1 MGVTAFGHALET
13 IHDGLTVFAGGR
25 PAPVPLVATEIAV
38 EVVAGLATV
47 RTSRRFVNAEGR
59 PIEAIL
65 TMPVGFDAVVTGM
78 RAEVD
83 DRVLVAAAKP
93 KAEARDSY
101 EAALDE
107 GKLAVLHEE
116 VLRGVHAL
124 SVGNLGAG
132 KEVTVEIETVV
143 PLSAGASGPFL
154 RIPVTVGQLYGASPL
169 APVDDLV
176 TSANVRHEAD
186 LSVTVDAGQVLLG
199 GRLVTGSQRITLDA
213 AIEIVVQGGQFG
225 SHQGVAA
232 DGRQVRVGLR
242 PVAAGAGALDLA
254 VLVDHSGSTGSK
266 AEGPRGLTVW
276 EAIRDGLRL
285 ELGRLRGSDR
295 IALWEFDDD
304 CRPLGGA
311 VGPEAARLV
320 SKLRKP
326 AGGTELDR
334 AVDAALRE
342 GAQDILVLTDGQ
354 TWSATVDALAASKAR
369 ISAILVGPGSLDAN
383 IGQLCAMTGGQLFY
397 AAGDDVAASLALAFS
412 ALRKGGR
419 AAEGRVSAGAPERM
433 VALRGG
439 VEITAEWSEAME
451 LRGADAVGRFA
462 AALALPLLGA
472 EAAEDFARAHGLCT
486 HRTSLVLVDE
496 AGEVVEGMAQQR
508 KVPLMAA
515 RYAAADLRSRRGSVI
530 VDSFS
535 GNSEGVLPM
544 LSRMRIMV
552 DEDATIGF
560 REVVP
565 SFMKPTIPPEDLRQ
579 MFAGLRWD
587 ALGDEL
593 LKGIVGSLDKPQQNA
608 VAELSASD
616 PIARFAAGA
625 GLPAATVVL
634 ALIADLIDDRLARRF
649 VKRAFKGLSVADWA
663 HLRLWDQ
670 LPSRGLRSF
679 LGE

>member
-1 MGVTAFGHALET
+1 MNVTAFGHALET

-25 PAPVPLVATEIAV
+25 PAPVPLVATDIAV
-38 EVVAGLATV
+38 KIVAGLATV

-78 RAEVD
+78 RAVVD
-83 DRVLVAAAKP
+83 GRVLVAAAKP

-107 GKLAVLHEE
+107 GKLAALHEE

-143 PLSAGASGPFL
+143 PLSAGAFGPFL

-176 TSANVRHEAD
+176 TSGHVRHEAD
-186 LSVTVDAGQVLLG
+186 LAVTVEAGEVMLA
-199 GRLVTGSQRITLDA
+199 GRVVTGVQRITLDA

-232 DGRQVRVGLR
+232 NGRQVRVALQ
-242 PVAAGAGALDLA
+242 PVAAGSGALDLA

-266 AEGPRGLTVW
+266 AKGPRGLTVW
-276 EAIRDGLRL
+276 EAMRDGLRM

-304 CRPLGGA
+304 CRQLGEA
-311 VGPEAARLV
+311 EGPDVARLV
-320 SKLRKP
+320 PKLKKP
-326 AGGTELDR
+326 AGGTELDG
-334 AVDAALRE
+334 AVNAALRA

-354 TWSATVDALAASKAR
+354 TWSATVDALAGSKAR

-397 AAGDDVAASLALAFS
+397 AAGDDVAASLSLAFS
-412 ALRKGGR
+412 ALRQRSR
-419 AAEGRVSAGAPERM
+419 AAMGRVLAGVPERVM
-433 VALRGG
+433 ALRGG

-472 EAAEDFARAHGLCT
+472 EAAEDFARVHGLCT

-496 AGEVVEGMAQQR
+496 VGEVVEGMAQQR

-515 RYAAADLRSRRGSVI
+515 RYVGTPDYSASLAESSVAVRQSI
-530 VDSFS
+530 F
-535 GNSEGVLPM
+535 
-544 LSRMRIMV
+544 RMRKV
-552 DEDATIGF
+552 LDDDVTI
-560 REVVP
+560 
-565 SFMKPTIPPEDLRQ
+565 SFAKDTPAFLHPTISPEDLRQ

-587 ALGDEL
+587 TLCDEL
-593 LKGIVGSLDKPQQNA
+593 LTGDVSSLDKAQQNA
-608 VAELSASD
+608 VSEISASGRVK
-616 PIARFAAGA
+616 RFAAA
-625 GLPAATVVL
+625 TGLPPATVVL

-649 VKRAFKGLSVADWA
+649 VKKAFKGLSVGDWA

-670 LPSRGLRSF
+670 SPSSKLREMW
-679 LGE
+679 GA

>member
-25 PAPVPLVATEIAV
+25 PAPVPLVATDIAV
-38 EVVAGLATV
+38 AIVAGLATV

-83 DRVLVAAAKP
+83 GRVLVAAAKP

-176 TSANVRHEAD
+176 TSAHVRHEAD
-186 LSVTVDAGQVLLG
+186 LSVTVDAGQVSLG
-199 GRLVTGSQRITLDA
+199 GRLVTGPQRITLDA

-225 SHQGVAA
+225 SHQGVAE

-295 IALWEFDDD
+295 IALWEFDTD

-326 AGGTELDR
+326 AGGTELDG
-334 AVDAALRE
+334 AVKAALAS
-342 GAQDILVLTDGQ
+342 GAKDILVLTDGQ
-354 TWSATVDALAASKAR
+354 TWAATVDALAGSKAR

-412 ALRKGGR
+412 ALRQGGR
-419 AAEGRVSAGAPERM
+419 AAEGHVLAGAPERI

-439 VEITAEWSEAME
+439 VEITAQWSEAME

-472 EAAEDFARAHGLCT
+472 EEAEDFARAHGLCT
-486 HRTSLVLVDE
+486 HRTSLVLVDD

-515 RYAAADLRSRRGSVI
+515 RYAAGVPQSVDMVMPSMSLAKRGVAAP
-530 VDSFS
+530 
-535 GNSEGVLPM
+535 LP

-593 LKGIVGSLDKPQQNA
+593 LKGIVGSLDKPQQSA